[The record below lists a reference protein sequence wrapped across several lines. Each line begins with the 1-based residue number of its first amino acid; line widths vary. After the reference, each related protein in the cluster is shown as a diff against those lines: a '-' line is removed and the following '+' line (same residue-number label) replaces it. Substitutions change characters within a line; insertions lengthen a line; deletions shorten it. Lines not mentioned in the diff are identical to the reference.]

1 MSSVT
6 DVHGQKV
13 GYTYDPAGNRRFLEL
28 NDLDQFDYR
37 SDSANRLQ
45 KIVDK
50 QNSDATI
57 DFNYDKANRLKRTT
71 RPNGVD
77 TVYQYDGM
85 SRLTRIRDFTVSTNT
100 AINNR
105 LYQYN
110 QSSQISQIKNK
121 QDTRDFGYDTIVE
134 TQVNTFLLRYNLQV
148 FFGVS

>member
-57 DFNYDKANRLKRTT
+57 DFNYDKANRLKITT